1 MGNRV
6 LEMCSKVSLTIR
18 AKARAEKLDSLQLL
32 GPRHLLPI
40 TYHVPSVSLL
50 SLGELILWEE
60 SYKGRRQKFV
70 LRERVTEVG
79 SSK

>member
-6 LEMCSKVSLTIR
+6 LEMCSKVSSTIR
-18 AKARAEKLDSLQLL
+18 AKERAEKLDSLQRL
-32 GPRHLLPI
+32 GPRHFLL
-40 TYHVPSVSLL
+40 TVYHVVPLL
-50 SLGELILWEE
+50 SLGELILLEQ

-70 LRERVTEVG
+70 LRERLNGVG